1 MNLSRFMI
9 VWCSEEYYAFSVVIF
24 LTTAGSILL
33 GTKEMSF
40 NLERLRELAG
50 RGGDVWLMKPD
61 GGYTLIS
68 DRTLIPGDKYIVQSH
83 SAVPCDTLLCS
94 GRVAVN
100 ESSLTGESVPIT
112 KHPINVGLATRESA
126 ESPDLSVK
134 FASNILFSGTKT
146 IQISGGSEINR
157 QTLLAIDELVS
168 NDASL
173 SASQNRP
180 SFHSSS
186 PVTCYPIGL
195 VYKTGFRS
203 AKGRLV
209 ASLLNPKEELM
220 GFVSDALTIILL
232 MFCLATGLYIFTGE
246 YNKCIYVRKMFDS
259 LKCIVLIVN

>member
-1 MNLSRFMI
+1 MYVCYLFI
-9 VWCSEEYYAFSVVIF
+9 CYFVCLLVWCSEEYYAFAVVIF

-50 RGGDVWLMKPD
+50 RGGDVWRMNSN
-61 GGYTLIS
+61 GSFTLVS
-68 DRTLIPGDKYIVQSH
+68 DHMLIPGDKFIIQSH
-83 SAVPCDTLLCS
+83 SAVPCDTILCS

-112 KHPINVGLATRESA
+112 KHPIDVGLAKKETA
-126 ESPDLSVK
+126 DAPDLSVK

-146 IQISGGSEINR
+146 IQISGGSVVDK
-157 QTLLAIDELVS
+157 TTVLAIDQHTS
-168 NDASL
+168 KDASIPVV
-173 SASQNRP
+173 QNNDC
-180 SFHSSS
+180 F
-186 PVTCYPIGL
+186 PIGL
-195 VYKTGFRS
+195 TYKTGFRS

-232 MFCLATGLYIFTGE
+232 MFCLATGLYVITGI
-246 YNKCIYVRKMFDS
+246 N
-259 LKCIVLIVN
+259 